1 LRNGKIRIKTLTK
14 LLRLYNIAR
23 GLNRPLTIREAVE
36 ELQGSRSNAYNYLRA
51 LDRILATIL
60 A

>member
-1 LRNGKIRIKTLTK
+1 MRNGKIRIKTLNK
-14 LLRLYNIAR
+14 LLRLYNLAR
-23 GLNRPLTIREAVE
+23 DVNRPLTIREAVE
-36 ELQGSRSNAYNYLRA
+36 ELRCSRSNAYNYLRA

>member
-1 LRNGKIRIKTLTK
+1 MRNGKIRIKTLTK